1 MPLPQQ
7 PYDPVHYSDRV
18 RVTNPVGSWANIH
31 PTTQK
36 YLVENYGVDPKGTN
50 WADQPQR
57 LRDAIQRYPLAAV
70 KNMKL
75 NVPKV
80 GDPNYAPAAAPIT
93 PRTAAASN
101 IASFAGSMLGSGAGG
116 MAGLPLTGMS
126 GATIKPIPGGGTV
139 NLNKGT
145 VTRNAP
151 MAKQGMDEK
160 QMFKAAFIAKCIED
174 GLNFEQMSERVKAAL
189 DKAQNKSGTEKSANW
204 LTDWASGAGSALGT
218 TASTA
223 LALGMLG
230 LGGAAGGGFLLG
242 RKAIGPGIYD
252 AAKPKIPTKEEM
264 LHDELRAEY
273 ERQAEELKR
282 SAQYAKNLKERSRNI
297 SGVTRY

>member
-18 RVTNPVGSWANIH
+18 RVTNPVGGWANIH

-36 YLVENYGVDPKGTN
+36 YLVDNYGVDPKGAN
-50 WADQPQR
+50 WAAQPQA
-57 LRDAIQRYPLAAV
+57 LRDAINRYPLAAV

-80 GDPNYAPAAAPIT
+80 GDPNFTPAAAPIT
-93 PRTAAASN
+93 PRAATASN
-101 IASFAGSMLGSGAGG
+101 VASFTGSMLGSGSGG

-145 VTRNAP
+145 VTRNTP

-160 QMFKAAFIAKCIED
+160 QIFKAAFIAKCIED
-174 GLNFEQMSERVKAAL
+174 GLNFEQMSERVKVAL
-189 DKAQNKSGTEKSANW
+189 DKAQNKSRTEKSAGVLTNW
-204 LTDWASGAGSALGT
+204 AEGAAKALGT
-218 TASTA
+218 SVSTA

-230 LGGAAGGGFLLG
+230 LGGATGGGYLLG
-242 RKAIGPGIYD
+242 RKTIGPGIYD
-252 AAKPKIPTKEEM
+252 AAKPKIPSKEEM
-264 LHDELRAEY
+264 LHDELKAEY
-273 ERQAEELKR
+273 ERQAEALKR
-282 SAQYAKNLKERSRNI
+282 SAQYAKSLKERSRNI